1 MNENIPGYIAIEKFH
16 LVQLYFNYNMMFTKY
31 EESHHIFIYYYY
43 IYYYKLE
50 GVPLHYLCQV
60 QTFLDSEIAKVMT
73 FTLLPKRS
81 SHQFHNSNFMV
92 HEHVSNGSMKVS
104 EIKCHMFVNIFS
116 ILIFPQ
122 TRCVGVYDIHI
133 TNPSLPWHA
142 ITIVFSSTPPV
153 CLLHSLW
160 AIPCSENKFTI
171 KILFQACQ
179 AGMQLSVC
187 AVIYFVS
194 TP

>member
-1 MNENIPGYIAIEKFH
+1 
-16 LVQLYFNYNMMFTKY
+16 
-31 EESHHIFIYYYY
+31 
-43 IYYYKLE
+43 
-50 GVPLHYLCQV
+50 
-60 QTFLDSEIAKVMT
+60 MT

-142 ITIVFSSTPPV
+142 ITIVFSSTPPSLYAYYIV
-153 CLLHSLW
+153 CEQSLAVKTSSLLRFFSRH
-160 AIPCSENKFTI
+160 AR
-171 KILFQACQ
+171 QACNYLSV
-179 AGMQLSVC
+179 QLSILYLPLSFSRS
-187 AVIYFVS
+187 AFSFSDTIA
-194 TP
+194 T